1 MQIMQ
6 MLANINWLYLIIGVV
21 AAFALSFVW
30 YSVLFGKTWARLA
43 EIDKME
49 DCGPGEMVLPIIGET
64 VGILAMGIFV
74 HLLLMAGGHQL
85 LIVFIIAMAL
95 GMLAGTLW
103 KMQNPLLWLIEA
115 GSETGKVIIL
125 ALAYCIPHLV
135 A

>member
-1 MQIMQ
+1 MDIVQ
-6 MLANINWLYLIIGVV
+6 MLANINWVYLIIGVV

-30 YSVLFGKTWARLA
+30 FAVLFGKTWARLA
-43 EIDKME
+43 EVGKME
-49 DCGPGEMVLPIIGET
+49 DCGPGEMVLPMVGEI

-74 HLLLMAGGHQL
+74 HLLLMAAGHQL
-85 LIVFIIAMAL
+85 LIAFIIAMAL

-115 GSETGKVIIL
+115 GSEVGKVIIL
-125 ALAYCIPHLV
+125 ALAYCIPHWL